1 MYSEQET
8 FNMVVAGLRAQ
19 EWRKSSAGRDR
30 FGGAACKYRGP
41 NGLKC
46 AAGHLIPDEQ
56 YSPDLEGGCVDE
68 LVRRVPALRLH
79 NMALVVQCQTY
90 HDWSKSPED
99 MEAHFKRLAARFG
112 LEFPEAA

>member
-8 FNMVVAGLRAQ
+8 FNMIVAGLRAQ
-19 EWRKSSAGRDR
+19 EWRKSSAGRDG
-30 FGGAACKYRGP
+30 FGVVVCKYRGP

-56 YSPDLEGGCVDE
+56 YSPDMEGGCVDE
-68 LVRRVPALRLH
+68 LVRLVPALRLH
-79 NMALVVQCQTY
+79 NTALVVQCQVL
-90 HDWSKSPED
+90 HDGSESPED
-99 MEAHFKRLAARFG
+99 MEARFKLLAARFG